1 MKNFVAI
8 VLTAFMLV
16 SLAACEQTESSSP
29 SSTLESADS
38 VQSETKTVSGVDNS
52 EPVEL
57 TMVIQ
62 TDGIEC
68 ADNAMLD
75 EAINELLN
83 EKLNVTLNIKRC
95 TFTDTRTNMNLWL
108 SSGEP
113 CDVFNSWFSW
123 STYKDYY
130 ADLTPYQDLMPNALE
145 ALGNFISN
153 GYNGDQLLGLPAIK
167 DWVSYSCY
175 MMRKDIVEET
185 GMNPE
190 EIKTFAD
197 FEALLRKIKE
207 NHPDMY
213 PLTNGTAGRSTLF
226 TSTVNAREDGT
237 QYMTDMCIG
246 TGLGIGLMDPATSS
260 EVSCMFFSDFY
271 KDTIEM
277 AYRWTEEGLMYDSSI
292 LNGFEQVVAG
302 TAAGYA
308 TSYKPGIES
317 QETVSCGTEMVAVC
331 MPDPKDGVLVTNTNF
346 NWGVNKNCK
355 DPERA
360 CQLLDL
366 LYYDVD
372 LNNLLSWG
380 IEGVHYVKTDDPN
393 IIEYPEGIDASTV
406 SYYSWGKWELPNNY
420 LQYVMAPSP
429 SNLWEEMDEFNMA
442 AAPSKALGFVF
453 DTTPVEGEITAVQ
466 NVITQ
471 YDPGLGSG
479 TLEPSKLEEFQQ
491 ALLDNGVQK
500 IIDEAQRQLDEFIS
514 NKQ

>member
-1 MKNFVAI
+1 MGKKGKKFYPI
-8 VLTAFMLV
+8 LY
-16 SLAACEQTESSSP
+16 
-29 SSTLESADS
+29 S
-38 VQSETKTVSGVDNS
+38 V
-52 EPVEL
+52 
-57 TMVIQ
+57 
-62 TDGIEC
+62 
-68 ADNAMLD
+68 
-75 EAINELLN
+75 
-83 EKLNVTLNIKRC
+83 
-95 TFTDTRTNMNLWL
+95 
-108 SSGEP
+108 
-113 CDVFNSWFSW
+113 
-123 STYKDYY
+123 
-130 ADLTPYQDLMPNALE
+130 
-145 ALGNFISN
+145 
-153 GYNGDQLLGLPAIK
+153 
-167 DWVSYSCY
+167 
-175 MMRKDIVEET
+175 
-185 GMNPE
+185 
-190 EIKTFAD
+190 
-197 FEALLRKIKE
+197 RKIKE

-302 TAAGYA
+302 TAAGYG

>member
-8 VLTAFMLV
+8 VLAAFMLV

-123 STYKDYY
+123 NTYKDYY

-197 FEALLRKIKE
+197 FEVLLRKIKE

-302 TAAGYA
+302 TAAGYG

-331 MPDPKDGVLVTNTNF
+331 MPDP
-346 NWGVNKNCK
+346 
-355 DPERA
+355 
-360 CQLLDL
+360 
-366 LYYDVD
+366 
-372 LNNLLSWG
+372 
-380 IEGVHYVKTDDPN
+380 
-393 IIEYPEGIDASTV
+393 
-406 SYYSWGKWELPNNY
+406 
-420 LQYVMAPSP
+420 
-429 SNLWEEMDEFNMA
+429 
-442 AAPSKALGFVF
+442 
-453 DTTPVEGEITAVQ
+453 
-466 NVITQ
+466 
-471 YDPGLGSG
+471 
-479 TLEPSKLEEFQQ
+479 
-491 ALLDNGVQK
+491 
-500 IIDEAQRQLDEFIS
+500 
-514 NKQ
+514 